1 MIRSAVMDN
10 KGELLEEVHVGNAEL
25 DEIAQQYEGAT
36 FLRQCSQKQYCY
48 HGRDVLPETPDSRG
62 SHGSL
67 PKISLRLTSGRQS
80 RPFDNAQSG
89 SEQLAVEEGARLS
102 GQEWG
107 STFEIRSG
115 ACCRP
120 SPSEGPPD
128 PALRRGSRP
137 VGASVASP

>member
-1 MIRSAVMDN
+1 MIRSAVMDD

-36 FLRQCSQKQYCY
+36 FLRQCSQKQYRY

-80 RPFDNAQSG
+80 RPFDNAQPG
-89 SEQLAVEEGARLS
+89 SEQFAVGEGDATVRPGVGFGERVGVAGGREIVSERQEESVLLVT
-102 GQEWG
+102 QG
-107 STFEIRSG
+107 SF
-115 ACCRP
+115 
-120 SPSEGPPD
+120 
-128 PALRRGSRP
+128 
-137 VGASVASP
+137 